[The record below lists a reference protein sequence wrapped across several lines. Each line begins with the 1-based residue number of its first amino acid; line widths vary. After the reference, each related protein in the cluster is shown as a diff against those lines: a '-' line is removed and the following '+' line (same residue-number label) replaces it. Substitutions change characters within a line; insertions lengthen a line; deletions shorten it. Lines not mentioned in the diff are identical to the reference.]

1 MIGTDDSLVFVGGHS
16 TNESTIGH
24 LMRKQDM
31 IVVDAY
37 CHNSIIQG
45 AMLSGA
51 KLYSFQHNDANALE
65 AILRDNRM
73 RHERCLIVVEGV
85 YSMDGDIADL
95 PAFIALKER
104 FKALLMV
111 DEAHSI
117 GVLGDSGKGIGERF
131 GLDPAS
137 VDLWMGTLSKALA
150 SCGGYIAGSR
160 AMIDY
165 LRYTV
170 PGFLFSVGIS
180 PPNAAAAIA
189 AIETLQAEPQR
200 VAKLRHNAE
209 LFLTLA
215 KSKGLNTGLSGGSAI
230 VPVIVGNS
238 VASLNLAEML
248 ACEGVNVHP
257 FLFPAVAEEEARL
270 RFFIT
275 SEHSEEQIR
284 FTVDAVDR
292 CMRALPV

>member
-1 MIGTDDSLVFVGGHS
+1 M
-16 TNESTIGH
+16 
-24 LMRKQDM
+24 
-31 IVVDAY
+31 
-37 CHNSIIQG
+37 
-45 AMLSGA
+45 
-51 KLYSFQHNDANALE
+51 E
-65 AILRDNRM
+65 AVLRDNRG

-85 YSMDGDIADL
+85 YSMDGDIADI

-104 FKALLMV
+104 YKALLMV

-117 GVLGDSGKGIGERF
+117 GVLGNSGKGIREHF
-131 GLDPAS
+131 DLEPAS

-160 AMIDY
+160 TMIEY

-180 PPNAAAAIA
+180 PSNAAAAIA
-189 AIETLQAEPQR
+189 AIETMEDEPER

-215 KSKGLNTGLSGGSAI
+215 KGKGFHTGLSRGSAI
-230 VPVIVGNS
+230 VPVILGNS
-238 VASLNLAEML
+238 VASLKLAEML
-248 ACEGVNVHP
+248 SREGVNVHP

-270 RFFIT
+270 RFFVT
-275 SEHSEEQIR
+275 SEHTENQIR
-284 FTVDAVDR
+284 FAVEALDR
-292 CMRALPV
+292 CMRTLPV